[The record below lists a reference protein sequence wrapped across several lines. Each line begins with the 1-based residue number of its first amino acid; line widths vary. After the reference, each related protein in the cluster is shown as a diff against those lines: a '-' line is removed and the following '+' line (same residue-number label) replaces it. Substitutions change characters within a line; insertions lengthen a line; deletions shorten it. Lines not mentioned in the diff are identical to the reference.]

1 MSAMSEISDE
11 ELNMYS
17 LLPVETRARCFDL
30 YESIDKLNE
39 KSRAYKR
46 QKDMY
51 DCITLINHLFS
62 DQKQVPAYEMRLTP
76 IAETGKNT
84 RNQNEQEP
92 DSLLPATGV
101 KTIRIEI
108 IRWGSGVKEVEY
120 GKTGIDRYTV
130 GEYEFDVRS
139 SHCVVFK
146 LPHSIHSS
154 NPVDSE
160 MFLKKGWASV
170 LVHTRVLLSSIIS
183 RKFEI
188 TAAHEQTRK
197 ILEKYDGLCEKKG
210 SSISFYFRNNLRAV
224 ALKALFCVVQKI
236 TTEITNGDGTV
247 SHQLIM
253 DSLAATRDRYHDLI
267 V

>member
-1 MSAMSEISDE
+1 
-11 ELNMYS
+11 MYS
-17 LLPVETRARCFDL
+17 LLPLETQAICFDL
-30 YESIDKLNE
+30 HDSISMLDDRT
-39 KSRAYKR
+39 RAYKR
-46 QKDMY
+46 QKDMNS
-51 DCITLINHLFS
+51 CITLINHLFS
-62 DQKQVPAYEMRLTP
+62 HQKQVPAYEMRLTP

-120 GKTGIDRYTV
+120 GKTGSDRYTV

-139 SHCVVFK
+139 SHCIVFK
-146 LPHSIHSS
+146 LPRSIHSS
-154 NPVDSE
+154 NPVDAD
-160 MFLKKGWASV
+160 MFLNKGWASV
-170 LVHTRVLLSSIIS
+170 LMHTRVLLSSIIS

-188 TAAHEQTRK
+188 TATHQQTRK
-197 ILEKYDGLCEKKG
+197 ILEKYDGLCEKEG
-210 SSISFYFRNNLRAV
+210 TSISFYFRNNLRAV

-253 DSLAATRDRYHDLI
+253 DSLASTRDRYHDLI